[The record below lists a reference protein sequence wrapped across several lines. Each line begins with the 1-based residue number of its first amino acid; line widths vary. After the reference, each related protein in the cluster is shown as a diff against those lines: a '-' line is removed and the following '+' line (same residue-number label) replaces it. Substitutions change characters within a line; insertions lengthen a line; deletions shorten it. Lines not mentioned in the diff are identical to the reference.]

1 MRASAKP
8 RSTRPQAPAG
18 LSLPA
23 RGLWLRLRDEYGIVD
38 AGGLAVLEQAAR
50 CYDRAEEARRMLDR
64 EGVVTKDRWGQRK
77 PHPAATVERDARAQL
92 LAALRQLNI
101 ATPEEA

>member
-1 MRASAKP
+1 MRTVKTKTKP
-8 RSTRPQAPAG
+8 RAPAG
-18 LSLPA
+18 LSVA
-23 RGLWLRLRDEYGIVD
+23 GRGLWQRLRTEYSILD

-64 EGVVTKDRWGQRK
+64 EGVVVKDRWGQRK
-77 PHPAATVERDARAQL
+77 PHPAAPVERDARAQL

-101 ATPEEA
+101 ETPEEG